1 LVDLN
6 QSTLRAVSLDL
17 SQGKMTFAKTIAR
30 LEALFKGM
38 MFDCRACGQ
47 CVLGKT
53 GLICPMSC
61 PKGLRNGPCG
71 GTLNGECEVYPDKP
85 CVWVRIHNRVGKDS
99 LTCPELLPSPDA
111 RLFNTSSYLNSISG
125 ADENARSP
133 LPYLDLGVKRIH
145 QPVHTLSHL
154 EKRLKTGV
162 FVKTCE
168 VRAPRGTD
176 LSSIEKQARLVR
188 DHFDA
193 VNATAFLNAK
203 PSLPSPV
210 VAAKLAELGI
220 DAVCQSTCRDHTK
233 TSFISELLQNHISG
247 VNNVLCLTGDS
258 YAGVP
263 KIKQVFDMDGA
274 LMIYEARHLRETGI
288 VHFTGEKIIR
298 APEPFLGG
306 AINPF
311 TTPANVPI
319 RRLKQKIAAG
329 VDFIQTQIIF
339 DVAEFARFME
349 TVCAH
354 GLHEE
359 VFILAG
365 IPVVTS
371 PQSLPVLSKIPGVKF
386 PEGARRRLEQAKDFK
401 AAGVALA
408 REIAFEVQEISG
420 VAGVHLML
428 FGPDHLVLPEVIE
441 GLTEEKLGRGLQAT
455 ST

>member
-1 LVDLN
+1 MIF
-6 QSTLRAVSLDL
+6 
-17 SQGKMTFAKTIAR
+17 GKTIAR
-30 LEALFKGM
+30 VEALFKGM

-99 LTCPELLPSPDA
+99 LTCPDLLPSPDA

-133 LPYLDLGVKRIH
+133 LAYLDLGVKRIH
-145 QPVHTLSHL
+145 QPVHTASNL
-154 EKRLKTGV
+154 ERKLKAGV

-176 LSSIEKQARLVR
+176 LSSVEKQALLVR

-193 VNATAFLNAK
+193 VNATAYLNAK
-203 PSLPSPV
+203 PSLPSPI
-210 VAAKLAELGI
+210 VAAKLVELGI
-220 DAVCQSTCRDHTK
+220 DAICQSTCRDHTK
-233 TSFISELLQNHISG
+233 TSFVAELLQNHLSS

-274 LMIYEARHLRETGI
+274 LMIYEARHLRETGL
-288 VHFTGEKIIR
+288 VHFTSEKISH
-298 APEPFLGG
+298 APQPFLGG

-311 TTPANVPI
+311 TTPSNVPI

-349 TVCAH
+349 IVRAH

-371 PQSLPVLSKIPGVKF
+371 AQSLPILSKIPGVKF
-386 PEGARRRLEQAKDFK
+386 PEGARRRLEQAKNVK
-401 AAGVALA
+401 ATGVALA
-408 REIAFEVQEISG
+408 REIVSAVQQIPG

-428 FGPDHLVLPEVIE
+428 FGPDHSVVPEVIE
-441 GLTEEKLGRGLQAT
+441 GLGDGKSNCGLKAVCK
-455 ST
+455 